1 MIGVLVPA
9 HDEEA
14 LIGDCLR
21 AIRAAT
27 RCPALRG
34 EAVQVVVALDGCSD
48 GTAAICADMGV
59 GVVELQARS
68 VGRARAA
75 AADWLL
81 ARGARWLASTDADS
95 RVPAH
100 WLSAQLATGADAF
113 CGTVRVGDW
122 LDYGEQVRR
131 AFLAG
136 ERHADGHA
144 HVHGA
149 NLGVSARAY
158 AAVGGFPPLPAH
170 EDHALV
176 EGLAR
181 AGYAIARRDQPC
193 VTTSARRDC
202 RARHGFGDYLRRIE
216 LDIQGGMGAAPDA
229 VAA

>member
-14 LIGDCLR
+14 LIGDCLH
-21 AIRAAT
+21 AIQAAA
-27 RCPALRG
+27 RCPALCG
-34 EAVQVVVALDGCSD
+34 EAVQVVVALDACSD
-48 GTAAICADMGV
+48 GTAAICAAMGV
-59 GVVELQARS
+59 DVVDLQARN

-75 AADWLL
+75 AAERLL

-95 RVPAH
+95 RVPAN

-149 NLGVSARAY
+149 NLGVSAPAY
-158 AAVGGFPPLPAH
+158 VTVGGFPPLAAH

-176 EGLAR
+176 DALAR

-193 VTTSARRDC
+193 VATSARRDC
-202 RARHGFGDYLRRIE
+202 RARHGFGDYLRMIE
-216 LDIQGGMGAAPDA
+216 RGIQGGLEPAPEA